1 MAQQRRKAQQI
12 KRRQQ
17 LLTVLCVAGGLGA
30 ALLSLVICLLV
41 FDLSPESAPVSA
53 PVATSLPYNTAQP
66 FSISDLTMSQQMQI
80 REKGRISLSDG
91 PRGISIGDTLEEILD
106 RFPSN
111 YLGDQPEDS
120 EILYCAE
127 YFANQNS
134 VMTVLPPRGLLTTDN
149 GEIVVT
155 LLSPTSAYPAGTK
168 DNYGSYEHIYCVFT
182 IEPESMTVS
191 SIVLGIDK

>member
-53 PVATSLPYNTAQP
+53 PVATSLPYHPAQP

-120 EILYCAE
+120 KILRALSVLCAANPPMRAHL
-127 YFANQNS
+127 FADGMPTTCRPAADLQVFSNQ
-134 VMTVLPPRGLLTTDN
+134 
-149 GEIVVT
+149 
-155 LLSPTSAYPAGTK
+155 
-168 DNYGSYEHIYCVFT
+168 
-182 IEPESMTVS
+182 
-191 SIVLGIDK
+191 

>member
-17 LLTVLCVAGGLGA
+17 LLTLLCVGGGLGA
-30 ALLSLVICLLV
+30 ALLSLVICLIV
-41 FDLSPESAPVSA
+41 FDLSPSSTPVSA
-53 PVATSLPYNTAQP
+53 PMATSLPYDEAQP
-66 FSISDLTMSQQMQI
+66 FSLSDLTTQQQIQI
-80 REKGRISLSDG
+80 REKGRIQVSDG
-91 PRGISIGDTLEEILD
+91 PRGISIGDTLEKIIE

-111 YLGDQPEDS
+111 YLGDQPEDA

-127 YFANQNS
+127 YFQNQNG
-134 VMTVLPPRGLLTTDN
+134 VMTVLPPRSLLTTDN

-168 DNYGSYEHIYCVFT
+168 DNYGSYEHIYCLFT

-191 SIVLGIDK
+191 SIILGIDK